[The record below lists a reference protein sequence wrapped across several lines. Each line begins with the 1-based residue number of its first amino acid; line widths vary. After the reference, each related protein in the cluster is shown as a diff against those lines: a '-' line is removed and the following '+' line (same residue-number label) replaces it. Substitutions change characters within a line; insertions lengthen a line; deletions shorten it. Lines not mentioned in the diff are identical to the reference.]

1 MQAISLF
8 IAEAFE
14 ASFGHHVASCML
26 LISNFKKDENKL
38 SSSSDAQEM
47 SIVFQLWMIK
57 ERHEQT
63 LKLLSQALA

>member
-47 SIVFQLWMIK
+47 SIVFQL
-57 ERHEQT
+57 
-63 LKLLSQALA
+63 

>member
-38 SSSSDAQEM
+38 IFRCPRNVN
-47 SIVFQLWMIK
+47 SISIMNDK
-57 ERHEQT
+57 RET
-63 LKLLSQALA
+63 